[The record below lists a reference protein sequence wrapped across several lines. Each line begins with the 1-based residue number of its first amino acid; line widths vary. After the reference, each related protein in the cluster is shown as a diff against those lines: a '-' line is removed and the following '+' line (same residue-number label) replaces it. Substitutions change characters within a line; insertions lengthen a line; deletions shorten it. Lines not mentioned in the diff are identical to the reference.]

1 MTTTT
6 ILSVLGPNQGNR
18 DLDMAA
24 AICGEAD
31 GHLSIL
37 AVGIA
42 SPVPIG
48 TYADVMSDAWYVERQ
63 REAKKLNERV
73 ADLKSSLAGSG
84 SGGDVSG
91 EYVELALAGEVIG
104 RRARYADITLLGP
117 SLLADDSIS
126 DSALD
131 GALYRS
137 GKPVLVLPETGSATL
152 APTSV
157 IVAWDGSMEAARA
170 VHSARS
176 ILKAAES
183 VRIVLVDPVAGDAG
197 QGGEPGAD
205 VAAYLARLGVPVT
218 VDRLPSGGKPVADV
232 LIQHARDHSAQMIV
246 MGAYGHSRLRER
258 IFGGVTRSMLNGVIV
273 PLFMAH

>member
-1 MTTTT
+1 MTKTT
-6 ILSVLGPNQGNR
+6 ILSVLGPNQGDR
-18 DLDMAA
+18 DLKLASQICEAA
-24 AICGEAD
+24 G

-73 ADLKSSLAGSG
+73 AELNATLAKSGLS
-84 SGGDVSG
+84 GDVSG

-104 RRARYADITLLGP
+104 RRARHADITLLGP
-117 SLLADDSIS
+117 SLLADDMIS

-137 GKPVLVLPETGSATL
+137 GKPVIVVPESGKTSL
-152 APTSV
+152 SPKSV
-157 IVAWDGSMEAARA
+157 IIAWDGSMEAARA
-170 VHSARS
+170 VHCARS
-176 ILKAAES
+176 ILQAAQS
-183 VRIVLVDPVAGDAG
+183 VRIVLVDPVAGE
-197 QGGEPGAD
+197 GGIGAEPGSD
-205 VAAYLARLGVPVT
+205 MAAYLARLGVKVE
-218 VDRLPSGGKPVADV
+218 VDRLPSGGKAIADV
-232 LIQHARDHSAQMIV
+232 LHQHARDHAADMIV

-258 IFGGVTRSMLNGVIV
+258 IFGGVTRSMLNNVNV

>member
-1 MTTTT
+1 MTMTT
-6 ILSVLGPNQGNR
+6 ILSVLGPNQGDR
-18 DLDMAA
+18 DLKLASH
-24 AICGEAD
+24 ICETAG

-73 ADLKSSLAGSG
+73 AELNATLAKSEL
-84 SGGDVSG
+84 GGDVSG
-91 EYVELALAGEVIG
+91 EYVELSLTGEVIG
-104 RRARYADITLLGP
+104 RRARHADLVLLGP
-117 SLLADDSIS
+117 SLLADDMIS

-137 GKPVLVLPETGSATL
+137 GKPVLIVPESGKATL
-152 APTSV
+152 APKTV
-157 IVAWDGSMEAARA
+157 LIAWDGSMEAARA
-170 VHSARS
+170 VHCARS
-176 ILKAAES
+176 ILQAAET

-205 VAAYLARLGVPVT
+205 LAAYLARLGIAVT
-218 VDRLPSGGKPVADV
+218 VDRLPSGGKAVADV
-232 LIQHARDHSAQMIV
+232 LLQHARDHAAEMIV

-258 IFGGVTRSMLNGVIV
+258 IFGGVTRSMLNDVEV

>member
-1 MTTTT
+1 MSKTT
-6 ILSVLGPNQGNR
+6 ILCVLGPNQGDR
-18 DLDMAA
+18 DLKLASQ
-24 AICGEAD
+24 ICESAG
-31 GHLSIL
+31 GHLSVL

-42 SPVPIG
+42 TPVPIG

-73 ADLKSSLAGSG
+73 ADLNSSLAGSG
-84 SGGDVSG
+84 SSGDVSG
-91 EYVELALAGEVIG
+91 EYVELSLCGEVIG

-117 SLLADDSIS
+117 SLLADDTIT

-137 GKPVLVLPETGSATL
+137 GKPVLILPETGGATL
-152 APTSV
+152 LPKSV

-176 ILKAAES
+176 ILQAAES
-183 VRIVLVDPVAGDAG
+183 VRIVLVDPVAGEAG

-205 VAAYLARLGVPVT
+205 LAAYLARLGVSVT

-232 LIQHARDHSAQMIV
+232 LHQHARDHAAEMIV

-258 IFGGVTRSMLNGVIV
+258 IFGGVTRSMLNDVTL

>member
-1 MTTTT
+1 MSKTT
-6 ILSVLGPNQGNR
+6 ILCVLGPNQGDR
-18 DLDMAA
+18 DLKLASQVCQA
-24 AICGEAD
+24 AD

-73 ADLKSSLAGSG
+73 EALNSSLAGSG

-91 EYVELALAGEVIG
+91 EYVELSLAGEVIG

-117 SLLADDSIS
+117 SLLADDSIC

-152 APTSV
+152 SPKT
-157 IVAWDGSMEAARA
+157 IIIAWDGSMEAARA
-170 VHSARS
+170 VHSARP
-176 ILKAAES
+176 ILQAAQS
-183 VRIVLVDPVAGDAG
+183 VRVVLVDPVAGDAG

-205 VAAYLARLGVPVT
+205 IAAYLARLGVPVT

-232 LIQHARDHSAQMIV
+232 LIRHARDHAAEMIV

-258 IFGGVTRSMLNGVIV
+258 IFGGVTRSMLNGVQV